1 MMDSANFLDTLSG
14 QDLSEVL
21 RKGARRLTAA
31 GIHSARLDA
40 EVLLGHVL
48 AMTREQLTVA
58 TKSPLSAEQAS
69 RFETLLER
77 RLRREPV
84 AYITG
89 RKEFWS
95 LDFLV
100 TPDVLIPRSET
111 ELVIE
116 VALSLT
122 ATLAAQ
128 RPLRIIEIGTG
139 SGAIAVSLARELT
152 RARVWATDISL
163 GALAVGRYNARLNG
177 VAERV
182 GFMAGDLFT
191 ALSARRQAFDLIV
204 SNPPYI
210 RRDEI
215 ATLEVEVNQ
224 WEPRAALDG
233 GPDGLEFY
241 RRMAG
246 EAWQFLTPGGA
257 MVMEIGAGTARAVL
271 AIMNQSGRYR
281 DLGVIEDYAGKDRV
295 VVARNTAPRP
305 PSN

>member
-1 MMDSANFLDTLSG
+1 MMDSAMFLDTPTG
-14 QDLSEVL
+14 QDLREVL
-21 RKGARRLTAA
+21 SEGARRLTAA
-31 GIHSARLDA
+31 GVESARLDA
-40 EVLLGHVL
+40 EVLLGHAL

-58 TKSPLSAEQAS
+58 AKSPLSAEPVS

-77 RLRREPV
+77 RAQREPV
-84 AYITG
+84 ADVTG

-95 LDFLV
+95 LDFVV

-111 ELVIE
+111 EFVID

-122 ATLAAQ
+122 AALAAQ
-128 RPLRIIEIGTG
+128 RPLRVIDIGTG

-163 GALAVGRYNARLNG
+163 RALAIGRYNARLNG

-191 ALSARRQAFDLIV
+191 ALSASRQAFDLIV

-215 ATLEVEVNQ
+215 AT
-224 WEPRAALDG
+224 
-233 GPDGLEFY
+233 
-241 RRMAG
+241 
-246 EAWQFLTPGGA
+246 
-257 MVMEIGAGTARAVL
+257 
-271 AIMNQSGRYR
+271 
-281 DLGVIEDYAGKDRV
+281 
-295 VVARNTAPRP
+295 
-305 PSN
+305 